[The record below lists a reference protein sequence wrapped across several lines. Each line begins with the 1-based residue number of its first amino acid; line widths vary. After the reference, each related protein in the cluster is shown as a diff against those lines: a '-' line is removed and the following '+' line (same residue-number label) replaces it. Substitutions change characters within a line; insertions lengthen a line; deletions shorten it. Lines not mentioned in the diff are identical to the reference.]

1 MTPVRSRRYLAHVRQ
16 QACCCRSFAGER
28 CGGDPVAHHHGR
40 RGGGGMSIKTSD
52 LHTVPLCDLHHKEWH
67 KNAEIYPFDHEAT
80 ELLFSQAMVD
90 SLGLA
95 LQSGLNL

>member
-1 MTPVRSRRYLAHVRQ
+1 
-16 QACCCRSFAGER
+16 
-28 CGGDPVAHHHGR
+28 
-40 RGGGGMSIKTSD
+40 MSIKTSD